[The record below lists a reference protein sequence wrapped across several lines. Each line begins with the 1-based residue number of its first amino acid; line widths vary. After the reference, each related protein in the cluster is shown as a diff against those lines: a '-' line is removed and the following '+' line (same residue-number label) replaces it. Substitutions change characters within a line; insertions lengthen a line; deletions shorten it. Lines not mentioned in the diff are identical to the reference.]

1 MQFLVKSRLEVANMF
16 AVSKIRKLRSE
27 ELISS
32 PHVLLSETKV
42 VDRLSEDFVLIFFYT
57 YFCCL
62 ICTPFIIRLTLS
74 GFCLP
79 FYFAFLFLFFFLLYD
94 HQSPSLPYG
103 TGLNRSYE
111 AKGESVLYMF
121 WTKTFYNK

>member
-1 MQFLVKSRLEVANMF
+1 MANMF

-62 ICTPFIIRLTLS
+62 ICTLFIIMLTLS

-79 FYFAFLFLFFFLLYD
+79 FYFAFIFLFFFLLYD
-94 HQSPSLPYG
+94 HQSPSLPCG

-111 AKGESVLYMF
+111 AEGESVLYMF
-121 WTKTFYNK
+121 

>member
-1 MQFLVKSRLEVANMF
+1 MANMF

-32 PHVLLSETKV
+32 PHVLLSETKI
-42 VDRLSEDFVLIFFYT
+42 VDRLSEDFVVIFFYT

-62 ICTPFIIRLTLS
+62 ICTLFIIRLTLS

-79 FYFAFLFLFFFLLYD
+79 FYFAFLCFFVCFFF
-94 HQSPSLPYG
+94 SFFMTIRTLPYHV
-103 TGLNRSYE
+103 E
-111 AKGESVLYMF
+111 QA
-121 WTKTFYNK
+121 